1 MEIGIQGDDGRAVE
15 PCPLQDPDIGCRGHS
30 ELANVG
36 AADV

>member
-15 PCPLQDPDIGCRGHS
+15 PCPLQDLYIGCREHS